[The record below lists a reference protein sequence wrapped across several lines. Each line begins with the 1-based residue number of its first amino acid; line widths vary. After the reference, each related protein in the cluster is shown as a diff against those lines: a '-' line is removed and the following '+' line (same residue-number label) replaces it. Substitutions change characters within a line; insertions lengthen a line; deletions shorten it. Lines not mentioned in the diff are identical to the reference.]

1 MKKFA
6 LLALTLGCCGLGAA
20 LHTPVAQAKPQSV
33 SITSVVMARGYNGS
47 KATGVTKVF
56 KPSNRKIHCVVEL
69 NRVATVTAK
78 GAWYAVDAAGMHNFK
93 IVEASLPKQL
103 ASQLHFNAS
112 LPRDWPVGKYRVD
125 IYVNGKMM
133 RSVPYSIAK

>member
-6 LLALTLGCCGLGAA
+6 LLALTLTGCGLGVS
-20 LHTPVAQAKPQSV
+20 LYTPVAQAKPATLKIKSM
-33 SITSVVMARGYNGS
+33 VMARGYNGN
-47 KATGVTKVF
+47 AVGVTKVF
-56 KPSNRKIHCVVEL
+56 KPTDKKIHCVVEL
-69 NRVATVTAK
+69 NRIATVTAK

-112 LPRDWPVGKYRVD
+112 LPRPWPTGKYRVD
-125 IYVNGKMM
+125 VYVNGKMM
-133 RSVPYSIAK
+133 QSMPYTIAK